1 MGETQNKIKN
11 ECPLIEHNNVHQ
23 VFGTDAFLK
32 VVNKQLFY
40 TKIWKVIDLV
50 NHWMRLVK
58 LTVELFLCKGETWS
72 HAYAEGESEW
82 EKKENRE
89 RYHKNSMQW
98 YSSLAFYSSF

>member
-40 TKIWKVIDLV
+40 TKI
-50 NHWMRLVK
+50 
-58 LTVELFLCKGETWS
+58 
-72 HAYAEGESEW
+72 
-82 EKKENRE
+82 
-89 RYHKNSMQW
+89 
-98 YSSLAFYSSF
+98 